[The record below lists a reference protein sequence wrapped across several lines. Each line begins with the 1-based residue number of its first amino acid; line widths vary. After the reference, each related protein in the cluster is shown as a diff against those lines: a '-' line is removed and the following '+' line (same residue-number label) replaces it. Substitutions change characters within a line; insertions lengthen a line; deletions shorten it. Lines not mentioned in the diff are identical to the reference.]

1 MLKDNGILSYS
12 NHHVFLVRVVMD
24 RGCYDSDVL
33 HGQQVPN
40 ECCLP
45 EVFYTYLYLDVLGVQ
60 KHAMNNMLNT
70 AGTTKNFLTP
80 TV

>member
-1 MLKDNGILSYS
+1 MDLNSIS
-12 NHHVFLVRVVMD
+12 MD

-40 ECCLP
+40 GCCLP

-60 KHAMNNMLNT
+60 NIL
-70 AGTTKNFLTP
+70 
-80 TV
+80 